1 MGGGCPGF
9 SQLRMWD
16 RGRKSRSRG
25 GRTWARTV
33 WSRVL
38 ALQSAWSCVGAV
50 LGGMGSKCRV
60 PLRQPC
66 PSGQHPHPIPD
77 IHAHANTALS

>member
-38 ALQSAWSCVGAV
+38 SLTKRLELCGCCVGRNGVQVQGA
-50 LGGMGSKCRV
+50 
-60 PLRQPC
+60 P
-66 PSGQHPHPIPD
+66 
-77 IHAHANTALS
+77 